1 MLAIAYLGVHRRTL
15 DLIWVYQNFVP
26 LLSASV
32 AFSFALSAVLY
43 VAALRKGALC
53 AQGGCT
59 GALQVLIHAALGTSY
74 MQCSLLCAPVS
85 LLHAVS

>member
-1 MLAIAYLGVHRRTL
+1 MLTIAYLGVHKRTL
-15 DLIWVYQNFVP
+15 DLTWVYHNFVP

-32 AFSFALSAVLY
+32 AFSFTLSAVLY

-59 GALQVLIHAALGTSY
+59 GTWHVLTPAARVVSHA
-74 MQCSLLCAPVS
+74 MQSPMCAPVS
-85 LLHAVS
+85 LLHVVS

>member
-1 MLAIAYLGVHRRTL
+1 MLTIAYLGVYRRML
-15 DLIWVYQNFVP
+15 DLTWVYQNFVP

-32 AFSFALSAVLY
+32 AFSFALSAILY

-59 GALQVLIHAALGTSY
+59 GALHVLMHTAPGTSY
-74 MQCSLLCAPVS
+74 LRCSLLCA
-85 LLHAVS
+85 LL